1 MSVSQK
7 EIKKKKKRRGFISHC
22 SAVLFFSYSAVWYVG
37 REVYSRNTTC
47 VIHSASQCVCTVT
60 AVPGE
65 PTGADNRAA
74 DMKKP
79 LTRPLFTLSNFT
91 AQSLSLFS
99 GVCSCA
105 DILASHI
112 ICHKAQLSL
121 FTDASLENEV
131 IASLK
136 QFQVKT
142 Y

>member
-7 EIKKKKKRRGFISHC
+7 EIKKKKKKRRRGFISHC

-79 LTRPLFTLSNFT
+79 LTRPLFTLCLISP
-91 AQSLSLFS
+91 LSHFL
-99 GVCSCA
+99 CSQACVPA
-105 DILASHI
+105 
-112 ICHKAQLSL
+112 
-121 FTDASLENEV
+121 
-131 IASLK
+131 LK
-136 QFQVKT
+136 F
-142 Y
+142 